1 MFLAVVPFTE
11 YCNPI
16 VQVIIRALL
25 MGHTADKDQA
35 TIDKILNRISE
46 NMQLQNSQNIAAVL

>member
-1 MFLAVVPFTE
+1 MFLVIVPFTE

-35 TIDKILNRISE
+35 TIHKILNRISE
-46 NMQLQNSQNIAAVL
+46 NMQLQNS